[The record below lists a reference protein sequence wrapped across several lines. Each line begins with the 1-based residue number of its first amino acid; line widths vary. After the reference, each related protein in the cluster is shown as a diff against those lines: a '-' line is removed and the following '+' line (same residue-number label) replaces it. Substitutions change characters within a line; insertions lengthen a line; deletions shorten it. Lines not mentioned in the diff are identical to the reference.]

1 MSTDLGT
8 SLKAA
13 GAMATL
19 KNEEPTCPG
28 IDFTYRLIAFLGQG
42 ILGILLVIAKIKFSP
57 TINDSIALTIG
68 IIILFTSVLWIMN
81 YKNLFKKMLEPVRMV
96 NAFILFG
103 CMAASIIIPLVFPNI
118 NYIPFIVGIVE
129 CCACVWY
136 LLSFIPFAQ
145 NLCTTISKSCC
156 NACLKGENA

>member
-1 MSTDLGT
+1 MSADLGT

-28 IDFTYRLIAFLGQG
+28 IDFTYRLIAFLVQG
-42 ILGILLVIAKIKFSP
+42 VLGLLVVISKVTDLKN
-57 TINDSIALTIG
+57 TIVLTAG
-68 IIILFTSVLWIMN
+68 IIILFTSTLWIIN
-81 YKNLFKKMLEPVRMV
+81 YKNLFKKMLDPVRMI

-103 CMAASIIIPLVFPNI
+103 CMAASLVLYFLELDLGIISYII
-118 NYIPFIVGIVE
+118 NIVE

-145 NLCTTISKSCC
+145 NLCTTIGKSCC
-156 NACLKGENA
+156 NSCFKGEDA

>member
-103 CMAASIIIPLVFPNI
+103 CMAASIVIPLFFPSI
-118 NYIPFIVGIVE
+118 NSICFIVGVVE

-145 NLCTTISKSCC
+145 NLCTTIGKSCC
-156 NACLKGENA
+156 NSCFKGEDA

>member
-28 IDFTYRLIAFLGQG
+28 IDFTYRLIAFLVQG
-42 ILGILLVIAKIKFSP
+42 VLGLLVVIAKVTEPKD
-57 TINDSIALTIG
+57 TIVLTAG
-68 IIILFTSVLWIMN
+68 IIILFTSALWIIN
-81 YKNLFKKMLEPVRMV
+81 YKNLFKKMLDPVRMI

-103 CMAASIIIPLVFPNI
+103 CMAASLVFYFLKLNLGIISLVI
-118 NYIPFIVGIVE
+118 NIVE
-129 CCACVWY
+129 CVACVWY

-145 NLCTTISKSCC
+145 NLCTTIGKSCC
-156 NACLKGENA
+156 NSCLKGEDA

>member
-28 IDFTYRLIAFLGQG
+28 IDFTYRLIAFLVQG
-42 ILGILLVIAKIKFSP
+42 VLGLLVVISKVTDLKN
-57 TINDSIALTIG
+57 TIVLTAG
-68 IIILFTSVLWIMN
+68 IIILFTSTLWIIN
-81 YKNLFKKMLEPVRMV
+81 YKNLFKKMLDPVRMI

-103 CMAASIIIPLVFPNI
+103 CMAASLVLYFLELDLGIISYII
-118 NYIPFIVGIVE
+118 NIVE

-145 NLCTTISKSCC
+145 NLCTTIGKSCC
-156 NACLKGENA
+156 NSCFKGEDA